1 MASARWIHAF
11 QASPVAILVS
21 AHLLFAGSVSNP
33 SQECFITSDCAGLFI
48 VELVDPIAKTFALA
62 VSTLHATIILS
73 LPLGLAVVVMRR
85 RPALA
90 HAILFGASLSL
101 IALPIAIIAFRDQAW
116 QRVGGDSQVLSLQQ
130 SRTKIN
136 RGTRTATVAPELA
149 IDLAKSNSTFANE
162 IKVPHAHHIATLA
175 DSSDQTT
182 GSDHATSTSPVEVNY
197 AMQTALNDAQTEQ
210 STTHAISNATY
221 LSMFWQPLLTIV
233 WIIGCTYAWLKLT
246 LAFRHIV
253 WVSRRSS
260 PVDQKTLE
268 LADRLAKRFEVQPP
282 RVIISKD
289 VQQPML
295 WGVQLA
301 TIVLPESCV
310 AWRENELTMV
320 LSHEMAHIHRGDHW
334 SKIVNQVVLALY
346 WFHPLVHLQHR
357 ISESLA
363 ELSADDLSIARGARG
378 IELSECLV
386 KFASRERRSA
396 IALPFASYRELR
408 ARIERLVSDQHANF
422 RLGKFGRIVQFS
434 LATIVPVA
442 LSVCI
447 GLGEPYSAIAFQNRE
462 PQQLPQVTTPIDAAV
477 ASMAKTSAW
486 SHLPLNLDQQ
496 IKQQILAGP
505 EFNIQVQ
512 LVDQEKNPV
521 PGTLCAI
528 IENQNE
534 RVNRRPFSKASN
546 IKLEALP
553 LSLAVTDHQGRCF
566 FEKVRGRHPSTNDN
580 GIVQT
585 LLVVLHPEYGFR
597 VVPLK
602 RSNRL
607 QSVSLAMESG
617 KTLSGDITDPDGEPI
632 ADVSIELGLTKR
644 RDELFGS
651 AQSIFGKT
659 SIIAP
664 IVSTNEN
671 GSYVVEGLPP
681 NHLVTLIPS
690 RFDYEIAHETN
701 PISTP
706 DISTSAGHMD
716 ITMRRTDKQAMR
728 FQCVDSLGISTPP
741 VPTTGVPPGRALD
754 VDADSNFVT
763 HAYETYGNGT
773 RILRLNLPS
782 PWLSLTAVRRQV
794 DFQEPFQL
802 SMMRGRSIRGKV
814 VDVVSSQPIE
824 GIPVFGREQIP
835 KETLDERNQNAK
847 PYQMWRTDTQTSERG
862 DFELFISETAWS
874 IMIDGPVYG
883 YDLEEPTVQNPNE
896 FFDVLAGNEPAPEI
910 IFKLTPKKKIR
921 GVVSGG
927 DGTPIPNAEVACSY
941 FSTDLN
947 ETFATTNAVGEFEIF
962 PPPGKAKQYELRA
975 TTGTEQASMIL
986 PSDLAKDMPSSL
998 VLQMEPKKEVRVIEG
1013 RILVDGEGKS
1023 GVEVA
1028 IGKGEN
1034 STLAFGAGIRTVQR
1048 GYAAHATTDSS
1059 GNYHIVVPESEH
1071 GQSAFHIIS
1080 PPELA
1085 TGFQTPYV
1093 DLDKKTNA
1101 GPKLEFIT
1109 KPGNKKIRG
1118 KVLSVDDVPFEG
1130 ATVYLSLAN
1139 HNLKTVGAAKLEQRT
1154 IQTNENGEFE
1164 FSDLANTS
1172 YQLQAQSPTTND
1184 LWKLVVRK
1192 ICKAGDTDIVL
1203 IMDRQFLEP
1212 PEKIV
1217 PKTTKK

>member
-1 MASARWIHAF
+1 MNIESLTSTFWLI
-11 QASPVAILVS
+11 AI
-21 AHLLFAGSVSNP
+21 
-33 SQECFITSDCAGLFI
+33 
-48 VELVDPIAKTFALA
+48 
-62 VSTLHATIILS
+62 STLHATIILS
-73 LPLGLAVVVMRR
+73 LLLGLAATVKRR

-101 IALPIAIIAFRDQAW
+101 IALPMSIAVFRDQAW
-116 QRVGGDSQVLSLQQ
+116 QRFGGDVQVLSQQQ
-130 SRTKIN
+130 SLTKIN
-136 RGTRTATVAPELA
+136 KDTQTVSAAPELA
-149 IDLAKSNSTFANE
+149 IGLAMSNLTFANDS
-162 IKVPHAHHIATLA
+162 KVPQVHEIAKVA
-175 DSSDQTT
+175 DSKDESAESDQATAT
-182 GSDHATSTSPVEVNY
+182 GPLEV
-197 AMQTALNDAQTEQ
+197 MQTALRDVQ
-210 STTHAISNATY
+210 SKHASTNAISNVRY
-221 LSMFWQPLLTIV
+221 LSIPWQPLLTIIWV
-233 WIIGCTYAWLKLT
+233 VGCTYAWSKLT
-246 LAFRHIV
+246 LAFFHIA

-260 PVDQKTLE
+260 PVDQKILQM
-268 LADRLAKRFEVQPP
+268 ADRLAKRFEVSLP
-282 RVIISKD
+282 RLVISKD
-289 VQQPML
+289 VRQPML
-295 WGVQLA
+295 WGVHRA
-301 TIVLPESCV
+301 TIVLPESCI

-334 SKIVNQVVLALY
+334 SKLINQVVLALY

-357 ISESLA
+357 MSESLA
-363 ELSADDLSIARGARG
+363 ELSADDLSIARGERG

-386 KFASRERRSA
+386 KFASREARSV

-422 RLGKFGRIVQFS
+422 RLGKCGRIVQFS

-447 GLGEPYSAIAFQNRE
+447 GIGEPYRAIAVPNRE
-462 PQQLPQVTTPIDAAV
+462 SQKLSQVTTPIDAAV
-477 ASMAKTSAW
+477 ASMAKKSAW
-486 SHLPLNLDQQ
+486 AHLPLDLDQQ
-496 IKQQILAGP
+496 IKQQILTGP
-505 EFNIQVQ
+505 EFNIQVE

-521 PGTLCAI
+521 TDTLCAI
-528 IENQNE
+528 VENQHE

-546 IKLEALP
+546 LKLETLP
-553 LSLAVTDHQGRCF
+553 LSLAVTDNQGRCL
-566 FEKVRGRHPSTNDN
+566 FEKVRGRHPSTNEN
-580 GIVQT
+580 GIVQSM
-585 LLVVLHPEYGFR
+585 LVILHPEYGFR
-597 VVPLK
+597 VIPLK

-617 KTLSGDITDPDGEPI
+617 KTLSGEITDPDGVPI
-632 ADVSIELGLTKR
+632 ADVSIELGLIKR
-644 RDELFGS
+644 RDEFLGS

-664 IVSTNEN
+664 VVSTNEN

-681 NHLVTLIPS
+681 DHLVTLIPS
-690 RFDYEIAHETN
+690 RFDYQIAHETN
-701 PISTP
+701 PIKTP

-716 ITMRRTDKQAMR
+716 ITMRRTGKQAMR
-728 FQCVDSLGISTPP
+728 FQCIDSEGLSTPP

-754 VDADSNFVT
+754 VDSDGNFVT

-773 RILRLNLPS
+773 HILRLNLPS
-782 PWLSLTAVRRQV
+782 PWLSLKAVRRQV
-794 DFQEPFQL
+794 DFKEPFPL
-802 SMMRGRSIRGKV
+802 SMIRGRSVRGKV
-814 VDVVSSQPIE
+814 IDVVTSQPIG

-835 KETLDERNQNAK
+835 KDILDDRNRNTDPHQV
-847 PYQMWRTDTQTSERG
+847 WRSDTQTNEQG
-862 DFELFISETAWS
+862 DFELFVSEAAWS

-883 YDLEEPTVQNPNE
+883 YELEEPTAQIPNE
-896 FFDVLAGNEPAPEI
+896 FFDVVAGNESPPLYT
-910 IFKLTPKKKIR
+910 FRLTPAKKIR
-921 GVVSGG
+921 GVVIGG
-927 DGTPIPNAEVACSY
+927 DGMPVPNAEVACSY
-941 FSTDLN
+941 SPSDLN
-947 ETFATTNAVGEFEIF
+947 ETIVTTNAIGEFEML

-975 TTGTEQASMIL
+975 TTGNEQASMVL
-986 PSDLAKDMPSSL
+986 SSDLSRNTPSL
-998 VLQMEPKKEVRVIEG
+998 LNLQMKPTMDVRVIEG

-1028 IGKGEN
+1028 IGKGESS
-1034 STLAFGAGIRTVQR
+1034 STLAFSAGVVRTSQR
-1048 GYAAHATTDSS
+1048 GYVAHATTDSN

-1071 GQSAFHIIS
+1071 GRSAFHVLS

-1085 TGFQTPYV
+1085 TIFETPYV
-1093 DLDKKTNA
+1093 GLDKKTNS

-1109 KPGNKKIRG
+1109 KPGNKTIRG
-1118 KVLSVDDVPFEG
+1118 RVLSVVGAPFEG

-1217 PKTTKK
+1217 PKKTKK